1 MCFVLSCCTCLRYQ
15 VLPCYYNTT
24 SMVLLGTKL
33 APSTRIR
40 NHNTSHTPCAMDLNS
55 TFAVDRATTLCFL
68 LRHVTKLPPTNVQ

>member
-1 MCFVLSCCTCLRYQ
+1 MLYLFAISSAALLSQ
-15 VLPCYYNTT
+15 YNINSFARNKT
-24 SMVLLGTKL
+24 S
-33 APSTRIR
+33 SINRIR